1 MKARSFICM
10 VVPVVAAV
18 AFAVLPASA
27 GAASSADLAVS
38 WVANDAMVVNNGPS
52 TAYNVQLV
60 EQSASWYRSACN
72 SPLMNCIFLLPTT
85 SPAPSGCVASN
96 SLLVGVTCTWASLAP
111 DQSVTVH
118 ERYEVFGRTKW
129 GKPFYPRVGG
139 TLPMEATVSS
149 STPDPN
155 TANNT
160 ASVNWSIPGPTPFIP
175 IHYFYFG

>member
-1 MKARSFICM
+1 MKARSFICI
-10 VVPVVAAV
+10 VVSVVAAV

-60 EQSASWYRSACN
+60 EQSARSVCYAYA
-72 SPLMNCIFLLPTT
+72 PCIFLAPTT
-85 SPAPSGCVASN
+85 SPAPSGCVAST
-96 SLLVGVTCTWASLAP
+96 SLLVGLTCTWASLAP

-118 ERYEVFGRTKW
+118 ERYEVFGMTEY

-149 STPDPN
+149 STPDPT

-160 ASVNWSIPGPTPFIP
+160 ASVNWSIPATPFNP

>member
-38 WVANDAMVVNNGPS
+38 WVGNDAMVVNNGPS

-60 EQSASWYRSACN
+60 EQSARSACYY
-72 SPLMNCIFLLPTT
+72 SAPCIFLAPTT
-85 SPAPSGCVASN
+85 TPSGCVAST
-96 SLLVGVTCTWASLAP
+96 SLLVGLTCTWASLPPGP
-111 DQSVTVH
+111 DHGVTVY
-118 ERYEVFGRTKW
+118 ERYKVWGQTEF
-129 GKPFYPRVGG
+129 GKPFYPRIGG

-160 ASVNWSIPGPTPFIP
+160 ASVNWSIPGPTPFYP

>member
-60 EQSASWYRSACN
+60 ERSARTVCYAYN
-72 SPLMNCIFLLPTT
+72 LCILLTPTT
-85 SPAPSGCVASN
+85 SPTPSGCVPST
-96 SLLVGVTCTWASLAP
+96 SSLVGLTCTWASLAP
-111 DQSVTVH
+111 NQSVTVH
-118 ERYEVFGRTKW
+118 ERYGVYGMTEF
-129 GKPFYPRVGG
+129 GKPFYPRIGG
-139 TLPMEATVSS
+139 TLPMTATVSS

-160 ASVNWSIPGPTPFIP
+160 ASVNWTIPGPTPFYP